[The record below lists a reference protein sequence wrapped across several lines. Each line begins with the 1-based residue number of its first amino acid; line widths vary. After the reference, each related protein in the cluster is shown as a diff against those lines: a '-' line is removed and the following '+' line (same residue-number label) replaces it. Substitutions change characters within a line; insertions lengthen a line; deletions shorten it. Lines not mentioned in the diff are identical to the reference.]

1 MPSSELR
8 NSPAHPVVA
17 VSLLA
22 MLAWS
27 MPACTVL
34 ADTNREQ
41 CATDSDCA
49 QRGGAF
55 SGSVCRNSV
64 CVTDPMWGCIGNVQ
78 WPPTMGGGRVT
89 ARLMLTDLE
98 TGLPVQGAKANICQK
113 IDTNCNNPVAR
124 DVTSDEMGVLAVEVD
139 KGFEG
144 FVEIANEPTH
154 TGTLYFFYPPLTED
168 RHIPYCPLVPLSAFL
183 SLGSQLGANLDV
195 TRGAAIAIG
204 YDCTGTTAAGLTYSI
219 DEEDDATL
227 LFFMQ
232 KGLPTITSK
241 ETEGSGQGGYVNVK
255 PGIRRLTALL
265 QETGKRVGEV
275 SLVVRPGVL
284 TYTQLVPTPD

>member
-1 MPSSELR
+1 
-8 NSPAHPVVA
+8 
-17 VSLLA
+17 
-22 MLAWS
+22 
-27 MPACTVL
+27 
-34 ADTNREQ
+34 
-41 CATDSDCA
+41 
-49 QRGGAF
+49 
-55 SGSVCRNSV
+55 
-64 CVTDPMWGCIGNVQ
+64 
-78 WPPTMGGGRVT
+78 
-89 ARLMLTDLE
+89 MLTDLE

-113 IDTNCNNPVAR
+113 IDTHCNNPVAR
-124 DVTSDEMGVLAVEVD
+124 DVASDEMGVLAIEVD

-183 SLGSQLGANLDV
+183 SLGQQLGANLDV

-204 YDCTGTTAAGLTYSI
+204 YDCTGTTAAGLTYGI

-241 ETEGSGQGGYVNVK
+241 ETEGSGQGGFVNVK
-255 PGIRRLTALL
+255 PGIRRLTASL
-265 QETGKRVGEV
+265 QETGKRIGEV